1 MGLARKY
8 LIHKVIP
15 AIVAASA
22 LISGQLFSDQ
32 DWSQPVFS
40 QEIKRPRKG
49 EAISPGDVNW
59 RYFWDNHLGTW
70 EGRWTRYKLDGDV
83 LETFRSS
90 REFQGG
96 PTDSQIRQVNR
107 YLYEDG
113 RTVERS
119 WTFSRAEHSQADGFQ
134 HPASADMRGLAF
146 SRGAA
151 AWLVPQLKQGSG
163 VPLELFLMDGKVR
176 NSVGL
181 VYDKERKLVHTASIR
196 EDERDNPGT
205 MWSED
210 IEQGPPWEPSGRWEG
225 VTEVIRPDLSRS
237 TEEGSELIW
246 PTSANQEYYFPDR
259 IVLSCPLEIPS
270 DAPFFIAARWQ
281 SGADQMQT
289 ILVRYDRNGRLST
302 VAHQRLHRI
311 IGDPDSSAASLP
323 TSREDGSNLSLL
335 N

>member
-1 MGLARKY
+1 MEFTRKY
-8 LIHKVIP
+8 LIHRIIP

-22 LISGQLFSDQ
+22 PISSLLFSDQ
-32 DWSQPVFS
+32 DWLQPVFS
-40 QEIKRPRKG
+40 QEIKGAEKG
-49 EAISPGDVNW
+49 KAISPADMNW

-70 EGRWTRYKLDGDV
+70 EGRWTRYKPDGDV

-90 REFQGG
+90 REFQSG

-113 RTVERS
+113 RTVDRS
-119 WTFSRAEHSQADGFQ
+119 WSFSRTQHSRADGFQ

-151 AWLVPQLKQGSG
+151 AWLVPQLKQNSA

-176 NSVGL
+176 TSVGL

-196 EDERDNPGT
+196 EDKRDNPGT

-210 IEQGPPWEPSGRWEG
+210 VEQGPSWELSGRWEG

-237 TEEGSELIW
+237 TEDDSELIW
-246 PTSANQEYYFPDR
+246 LTSTNQEYYFPDR
-259 IVLSCPLEIPS
+259 IVLSCPPEIPS

-281 SGADQMQT
+281 SGADQMQS

-302 VAHQRLHRI
+302 VAHQRLRRI
-311 IGDPDSSAASLP
+311 IGDPDSSAVSLP
-323 TSREDGSNLSLL
+323 ASSSP
-335 N
+335 